1 MIVFLHTHT
10 MSRTREKLRRC
21 LNGYNGEVSLKGIP
35 VYHDWS
41 KGESYD
47 ILGEPLNKDNWI
59 EKNIENPEHYDAVSM
74 MLVDWVLY
82 ENGWF
87 IDSYNKS
94 QLYRYVCQLSYVR
107 PDALEYIKK

>member
-1 MIVFLHTHT
+1 

-41 KGESYD
+41 EGESYD
-47 ILGEPLNKDNWI
+47 ILGEPINKDNWI
-59 EKNIENPEHYDAVSM
+59 RENIESPDHYDAVWM

-82 ENGWF
+82 ENGWHVPNNDGYKNEHLF
-87 IDSYNKS
+87 YYLTQMHGYSGK
-94 QLYRYVCQLSYVR
+94 R
-107 PDALEYIKK
+107 PKELEYLK